1 MGQMDEKEY
10 LGNQAI
16 ELFRQLT
23 ESLCWRERPGNKDN
37 ANENLSQRAAQISPA
52 LGQE

>member
-1 MGQMDEKEY
+1 MDEKEY

-23 ESLCWRERPGNKDN
+23 ETFCWRERPGNKDL
-37 ANENLSQRAAQISPA
+37 AMKTPPRELPKTAQH
-52 LGQE
+52 

>member
-23 ESLCWRERPGNKDN
+23 ETLCWRERPANKDLAMN
-37 ANENLSQRAAQISPA
+37 DLSQRAAQISTA

>member
-23 ESLCWRERPGNKDN
+23 ETLCWRERPGNKDL
-37 ANENLSQRAAQISPA
+37 AMKTSAQISTA